1 MDELTKLIAEK
12 TGLSE
17 SQARQA
23 AAVAIKFIK
32 DKLPGPLA
40 AQVDSVLSGGGAGD
54 MMKNLGGLLGKD

>member
-23 AAVAIKFIK
+23 AEVAVKFIK
-32 DKLPGPLA
+32 DKLPGPLS
-40 AQVDSVLSGGGAGD
+40 AQVDSVLTGGGAGD
-54 MMKNLGGLLGKD
+54 LMKNLGGLLGKD